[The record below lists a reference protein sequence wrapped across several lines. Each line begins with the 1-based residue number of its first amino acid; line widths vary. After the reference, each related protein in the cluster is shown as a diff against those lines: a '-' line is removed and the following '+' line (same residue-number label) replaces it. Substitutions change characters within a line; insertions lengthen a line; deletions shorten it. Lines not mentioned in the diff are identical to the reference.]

1 VAAIGPG
8 LQVELDRAD
17 QPVALERR
25 QQMPPA
31 GTYGIDDAPPV
42 GQSLDLRQGCKKT
55 DRGPALDRIDQQP
68 DELGAAGVDRRRV
81 ERTDRGQALWPVQV
95 GRPSIG

>member
-1 VAAIGPG
+1 
-8 LQVELDRAD
+8 
-17 QPVALERR
+17 
-25 QQMPPA
+25 MPPA
-31 GTYGIDDAPPV
+31 GAHGIDDAPPV

-55 DRGPALDRIDQQP
+55 DRGTALDRIDQQP

-81 ERTDRGQALWPVQV
+81 ERPDRVQALRPVQV

>member
-25 QQMPPA
+25 QQMLPA

>member
-42 GQSLDLRQGCKKT
+42 RQSLDLRQGCKKT